1 MKIKSPIANWLI
13 ARVATWLL
21 RLLFLTVRVEHHSVA
36 PEATPYRRPTKSQR
50 YCFCLWHDAIVV
62 CVYSLKTWFL
72 GGLISRHQDG
82 TYLAHAAK
90 LAGITPVRGSA
101 SRGGAQATRQLI
113 DQPELHVCITPDGPR
128 GPRRQMKDGI
138 VYLASRTDRPV
149 VPNTV
154 IGTNCW
160 HIPGGWSDMLLPKP
174 FSRILLIAG
183 TPIPIPPESTRE
195 EISEY
200 AERIQMEMDRLDVLG
215 RRIIAG
221 DRSVLDLISQE
232 GVYPDDRPAASA
244 QSRTA
249 A

>member
-36 PEATPYRRPTKSQR
+36 PEGTPYRKPKLAQR
-50 YCFCLWHDAIVV
+50 YCFCLWHDAIIV

-113 DQPELHVCITPDGPR
+113 DQPHLHVCITPDGPR
-128 GPRRQMKDGI
+128 GPRREMKDGI
-138 VYLASRTDRPV
+138 VYLASRTNRPV

-183 TPIPIPPESTRE
+183 TPIPIPEDSTRE
-195 EISEY
+195 QISEY
-200 AERIQMEMDRLDVLG
+200 ADRIQMEMDRLDVLG

-221 DRSVLDLISQE
+221 DRSLLDLIGQE
-232 GVYPDDRPAASA
+232 GVYPDDRAVVPQREAA
-244 QSRTA
+244 
-249 A
+249 